1 MTANTNRPTSYTIP
15 VATNTR
21 SQPRQSTA
29 STRVK
34 GCDLLELTETAAGQ
48 VYKLG
53 TPVVRGMVTAEASA
67 RLSTLSRAFQRI
79 KWHNLRFTVEGA
91 YSTASGGG
99 YIACFVRDPTDQ
111 PPKDPL
117 EVVRWAMAQQH
128 SADSKWYES
137 VGLNVGQSPDLL
149 YTSVSDTPR
158 LYSPGTLYIVSKGG
172 PAQVGSLT
180 VSFHWDITLS
190 EPTIDSNPVTDSLK
204 MPLDCGFLWLAAT
217 AEGMPLQYIN
227 TSSDNPEAVGFLQL
241 KASML
246 GTNLE
251 PGSLLT
257 LAQPV
262 VLTGHHSAND
272 KEVAVQVTHLVVLSN
287 GDVHG
292 VVEVGLDYYVIST
305 SAVTDLPGGFKN
317 SVWSNVFGGYGT
329 KVPAGAVLEVVGRG
343 RATAPRASTQFGLRR
358 VETTGKKV
366 HPADYVTEVSQ
377 QQFPIVDLSG
387 EQ

>member
-34 GCDLLELTETAAGQ
+34 GCDLLELTETVAGQ

-53 TPVVRGMVTAEASA
+53 TSVVNGMVTAEASA

-99 YIACFVRDPTDQ
+99 YIACFVRDPTDK

-158 LYSPGTLYIVSKGG
+158 LYSPGILYIVSKGG

-190 EPTIDSNPVTDSLK
+190 EPTIDNNLVTDSLK
-204 MPLDCGFLWLAAT
+204 MPLDCGFHWIAAT
-217 AEGMPLQYIN
+217 AAGLPLQYIN

-262 VLTGHHSAND
+262 VLTGHHSDND
-272 KEVAVQVTHLVVLSN
+272 REVAVQVTHLVVLSN

-305 SAVTDLPGGFKN
+305 SPVTDLPGGFKN
-317 SVWSNVFGGYGT
+317 SVWNNVFGGYGT
-329 KVPAGAVLEVVGRG
+329 KVPAGSVLEVVGRG
-343 RATAPRASTQFGLRR
+343 RAMAPKAFTQFGLRR